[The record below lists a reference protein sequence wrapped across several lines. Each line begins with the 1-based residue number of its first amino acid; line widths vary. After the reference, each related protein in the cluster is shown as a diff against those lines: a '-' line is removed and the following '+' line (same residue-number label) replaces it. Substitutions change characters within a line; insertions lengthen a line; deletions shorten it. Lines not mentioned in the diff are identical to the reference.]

1 MANMGYCRFR
11 NTLHDLLDCE
21 DHMNEELQDSEEMK
35 ARERLLKVCQR
46 ISENYGEA
54 DPGREGWKQTVGYQ
68 PKG

>member
-35 ARERLLKVCQR
+35 ARERLLKVC
-46 ISENYGEA
+46 
-54 DPGREGWKQTVGYQ
+54 
-68 PKG
+68 